1 MSETGTIAK
10 AASIVAAGIL
20 VSRLLGFGRSV
31 LINGLFGLGPDNDL
45 YQAAFT
51 IPDWIFF
58 LMAGGY
64 LSITLVPILARHL
77 ATDDRR
83 GIQESFAS
91 VFTLVTGAMLAL
103 TLVTMA
109 AARPITLFFFP
120 RFSGD
125 VDRLA
130 AMMRIALASQVF
142 FAAGTLLM
150 AVQYTH
156 RRFLVPTL
164 APLIYNAGII
174 LGGLIG
180 WWAGDP
186 TPEAFL
192 WGGLAGAVVGNF
204 GLQWWGAARLG
215 VRLLEGSRLRH
226 PAVREYFGLAL
237 PLMIG
242 QSAVAL
248 DEQWPKWFGQLAE
261 SGTVS
266 GLVAARQ
273 LNMLPVGVIAQA
285 AGVAAYPFLAS
296 LFSQDRPA
304 EFRATVERSVRS
316 AVAVAGLAT
325 AAVIALA
332 TPLVRLAYQRGQF
345 GPEDTVFVASL
356 LSIYALSIP
365 LWSAHQVFSRA
376 FYSQRRMWLPV
387 LIGTGVT
394 AITVPVLFMA
404 APRWGGAGIATVSV
418 AAMLVYTATIALRWY
433 REGSDRATMR
443 SVAQTIVAASVAG
456 AAGWLT
462 TRLVPGAGIVSTL
475 GQLAAGSVV
484 VLVVYLLAARLL
496 GLEGIDVLMRRAT
509 RQVRG
514 PG

>member
-1 MSETGTIAK
+1 
-10 AASIVAAGIL
+10 
-20 VSRLLGFGRSV
+20 
-31 LINGLFGLGPDNDL
+31 
-45 YQAAFT
+45 
-51 IPDWIFF
+51 
-58 LMAGGY
+58 
-64 LSITLVPILARHL
+64 
-77 ATDDRR
+77 
-83 GIQESFAS
+83 
-91 VFTLVTGAMLAL
+91 
-103 TLVTMA
+103 
-109 AARPITLFFFP
+109 
-120 RFSGD
+120 
-125 VDRLA
+125 
-130 AMMRIALASQVF
+130 
-142 FAAGTLLM
+142 M

-215 VRLLEGSRLRH
+215 VRLLEGSRLGH

-285 AGVAAYPFLAS
+285 AGVAAYPFLAR
-296 LFSQDRPA
+296 LFSQDRSV

-345 GPEDTVFVASL
+345 GQEDTVFVASL
-356 LSIYALSIP
+356 LSIYSLSIP

-394 AITVPVLFMA
+394 AITVPTLFLV

-418 AAMLVYTATIALRWY
+418 AAMLVYTVTIALRWY
-433 REGSDRATMR
+433 RDGSDRATIR
-443 SVAQTIVAASVAG
+443 SVAKTTGAAAFAG
-456 AAGWLT
+456 AAGWLVI
-462 TRLVPGAGIVSTL
+462 RLLPGASIASTL
-475 GQLAAGSVV
+475 GQLAAGSLA
-484 VLVVYLLAARLL
+484 VLVIYLLAARVL
-496 GLEGIDVLMRRAT
+496 GLEEIDVLRRRST
-509 RQVRG
+509 GGGRG
-514 PG
+514 PD

>member
-1 MSETGTIAK
+1 MSETVTIAK
-10 AASIVAAGIL
+10 AASIVAAGVL

-58 LMAGGY
+58 MMAGGY

-77 ATDDRR
+77 AADDRR

-109 AARPITLFFFP
+109 AARPISLFFFP

-186 TPEAFL
+186 TPEAFM

-204 GLQWWGAARLG
+204 ALQWWGAARLG
-215 VRLLEGSRLRH
+215 VRLLDGSRLRH

-248 DEQWPKWFGQLAE
+248 DEQWPRWFGQLAD

-285 AGVAAYPFLAS
+285 AGVAAYPFLAR
-296 LFSQDRPA
+296 LFSENRPA
-304 EFRATVERSVRS
+304 DFRQTVERSVRS
-316 AVAVAGLAT
+316 AVAVSGLAM

-332 TPLVRLAYQRGQF
+332 TPLVRLAYQRGRF

-356 LSIYALSIP
+356 LAIYALSIP

-394 AITVPVLFMA
+394 AVTVPALFVVT
-404 APRWGGAGIATVSV
+404 PRWGGPGIATVSV
-418 AAMLVYTATIALRWY
+418 VGMLAYTAAIALMWY
-433 REGSDRATMR
+433 REGSDRATLLSMGKT
-443 SVAQTIVAASVAG
+443 VVGAG
-456 AAGWLT
+456 LAGGAGWLVM
-462 TRLVPGAGIVSTL
+462 RLVPGSTTAATL
-475 GQLAAGSVV
+475 GQLAAGSLA
-484 VLVVYLLAARLL
+484 VLAVYLLTARVL
-496 GLEGIDVLMRRAT
+496 GLDEINLLVRRAT
-509 RQVRG
+509 DRA
-514 PG
+514 